1 MPDRLIFYNH
11 FGAGDVFESR
21 EFIKEYMKK
30 IPAKEYLYAHGK
42 NPIILKDISKLGFTE
57 VTPLM
62 DGMKPFIRHDNSLYI
77 NTWIGRDGK
86 YVLPGIGC
94 TVEYLYLMHNEI
106 LGMIGEEPLSKTPED
121 YIPDIDYS
129 FYPGTNSVSKFCNEN
144 TGRKVLISNGPVQ
157 SNQAFNFDFDP
168 SIKMLADRYP
178 DILFILTSGSTIQK
192 NNVLFTSDIIE
203 KVEGFD
209 LNEISLLSTYCDTQI
224 GRNSGPH
231 VFSQVKR
238 NWFDSNKVSL
248 SFTYQ
253 RTGSHFVLTDELPMR
268 KFWSPA
274 VETDEVFYVM
284 GESVGLDWK

>member
-1 MPDRLIFYNH
+1 MLDKLVFYNH
-11 FGAGDVFESR
+11 FGAGDIFESR
-21 EFIKEYMKK
+21 EFVKEYMKK

-42 NPIILKDISKLGFTE
+42 NPIILKDIVELGFTD

-62 DGMKPFIRHDNSLYI
+62 DGMKPFVRQGNSLYI
-77 NTWIGRDGK
+77 NTWIGRDGR

-106 LGMIGEEPLSKTPED
+106 LDWIGEEPLDKVPEE

-129 FYPGTNSVSKFCNEN
+129 FYPGTNSVTRFCREN
-144 TGRKVLISNGPVQ
+144 LERKVLISNGPVQ
-157 SNQAFNFDFDP
+157 SSQADNFDFNPAIDE
-168 SIKMLADRYP
+168 LAKFFP
-178 DILFILTSGSTIQK
+178 DILFILTNGFSIQRD
-192 NNVLFTSDIIE
+192 NVLSTTDIINST
-203 KVEGFD
+203 EGFD
-209 LNEISLLSTYCDTQI
+209 LNEVSLLSTYCDTQI

-238 NWFDSNKVSL
+238 NWFDSNKISL

-268 KFWSPA
+268 KMWSS
-274 VETDEVFYVM
+274 VTETSEVFAIMKGVVGEYV
-284 GESVGLDWK
+284 